1 MITRSAIPFLI
12 LTVLLLPLPFVISV
26 ILFGVILAVRPRPEP
41 GRDRSVISR
50 IAGPTLLRSPPR

>member
-1 MITRSAIPFLI
+1 MAARFAVPFLI

-26 ILFGVILAVRPRPEP
+26 FLFGVILAVRPRPEP
-41 GRDRSVISR
+41 GCDRSVISG